1 MISFQINSLLQ
12 LSQAAEWVIKAIGEN
27 KIVAFYGD
35 MGVGKTTLIKE
46 ICTQLGCK
54 SHVTSPTFAII
65 NEYLIPNNCSI
76 FHFDFYRLNKINE
89 IIDIGFEEYVDGQN
103 YCFIEWPEL
112 AEPLLPQETQ
122 KITIKIDEKQNRS
135 LTLYV

>member
-1 MISFQINSLLQ
+1 MISFQIDSLIQ
-12 LSQAAEWVIKAIGEN
+12 LPQAAEWVLKKTGKN
-27 KIVAFYGD
+27 KIIAFYGE
-35 MGVGKTTLIKE
+35 MGTGKTTLIKE
-46 ICTQLGCK
+46 ICKLLGCK

-65 NEYLIPNNCSI
+65 NEYLINNNESI

-89 IIDIGFEEYVDGQN
+89 IIDIGFEEYVDGNN

-112 AEPLLPQETQ
+112 SEPLLPPETQ
-122 KITIKIDEKQNRS
+122 KIKINIDEKQKRT